1 MVLWRGFDPC
11 HGNFH
16 MLLAWPGGKK
26 TTREGVLGEYKN
38 VLWAGRCL
46 ACVGRKRLGV
56 AKAWRVKG
64 IRV

>member
-1 MVLWRGFDPC
+1 
-11 HGNFH
+11 
-16 MLLAWPGGKK
+16 MLLAWPGGKKK

-46 ACVGRKRLGV
+46 ACVGSMRLGV